1 VSSSG
6 IGAGGNTAQGAK
18 LPGEAGNQGAVQE
31 WLPQPGGG
39 RASWRLI
46 ACERARIEPILSKR
60 IEVYINLLY
69 PCCDDRRNRG
79 GVLFGRNKMAMFI
92 IESEINYFDPK
103 K

>member
-39 RASWRLI
+39 RASLRLI

-79 GVLFGRNKMAMFI
+79 YSAL
-92 IESEINYFDPK
+92 SETNETNIRYYCETATAPE
-103 K
+103 